1 MQKNPVMPSSV
12 VDWKGN
18 SPKTASTLIAALSH
32 TRKHFSNEL
41 FICEDSWKIIR
52 TLEVITK
59 RAPRAEARWLCHQ
72 SLSQHGDRVD
82 GLWFLVRNTTH
93 WGFPCLLGRL
103 WLDNE
108 MHTLGTRARSV
119 FGENWFHRFGFG
131 NCGDADGLKL
141 RLKPKRRPWGRQLVI
156 KYLRRKRADKDYHY
170 TRQRVLPVE
179 TQPARGNLISR
190 YLHGTLLR
198 RHKRNVEL
206 MKNAISSVL

>member
-1 MQKNPVMPSSV
+1 MPSSY

-18 SPKTASTLIAALSH
+18 SPKTASTLITALSH

-41 FICEDSWKIIR
+41 FIYEASSSWWKIR
-52 TLEVITK
+52 KLEVITK

-93 WGFPCLLGRL
+93 GGFPCLLGRL

-119 FGENWFHRFGFG
+119 VGENWFHRFGFG
-131 NCGDADGLKL
+131 NRGDGLKL
-141 RLKPKRRPWGRQLVI
+141 RLKSKRRPLDGDSASLNI
-156 KYLRRKRADKDYHY
+156 HA
-170 TRQRVLPVE
+170 
-179 TQPARGNLISR
+179 A
-190 YLHGTLLR
+190 
-198 RHKRNVEL
+198 
-206 MKNAISSVL
+206 SVLIKTIITLDNEFFIRWKHNSRAEI